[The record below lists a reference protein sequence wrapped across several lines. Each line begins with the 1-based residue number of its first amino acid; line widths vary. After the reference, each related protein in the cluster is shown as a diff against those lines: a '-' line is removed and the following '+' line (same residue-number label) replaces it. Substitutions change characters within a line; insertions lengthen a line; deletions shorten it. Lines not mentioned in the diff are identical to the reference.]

1 MRWRRARRTA
11 YYQRLGDRFLD
22 RMDATTAARCAAI
35 KACHD
40 GPDAMAALLDDLG
53 ERIAAERARHGIPAL
68 TVDDLVRREA
78 ATTNDALTRRI
89 IRYGEVPGSESW
101 FLSPPEHTGSVTF
114 TFHDDGSWTSDP
126 PMGRVW
132 PEPTE
137 AEIRAGRCLVAWSDP
152 DRGEVAS

>member
-11 YYQRLGDRFLD
+11 YYQRLGEHHLR

-35 KACHD
+35 EACHD

-53 ERIAAERARHGIPAL
+53 RRIAAARARHGIPAP
-68 TVDDLVRREA
+68 TGDDPVRREA
-78 ATTNDALTRRI
+78 AT
-89 IRYGEVPGSESW
+89 P
-101 FLSPPEHTGSVTF
+101 
-114 TFHDDGSWTSDP
+114 HDDGSWTSDP

-137 AEIRAGRCLVAWSDP
+137 AEIRAGRCLVAWSDR